1 MRREADIEAEVRFLT
16 TLEGGR
22 NSAVSSNYRP
32 DHKMGET
39 GMLNGAQRFFPD
51 LEWVQLGATVRS
63 LMIFTVPEY
72 QFGKPS
78 EGLEFTI
85 QEGNKIVGTGRV
97 AKVLNAA
104 MRAE

>member
-1 MRREADIEAEVRFLT
+1 
-16 TLEGGR
+16 
-22 NSAVSSNYRP
+22 
-32 DHKMGET
+32 
-39 GMLNGAQRFFPD
+39 
-51 LEWVQLGATVRS
+51 
-63 LMIFTVPEY
+63 MIFTVPEY
-72 QFGKPS
+72 QFGKLS